1 MIRERTKAGLAAARQ
16 RGRQGGR
23 QPTMS
28 PKQVTTARQLYD
40 QRDMTVEQ
48 IGEVL
53 GVSRT
58 TIYRALRRAQP
69 AKA

>member
-1 MIRERTKAGLAAARQ
+1 
-16 RGRQGGR
+16 
-23 QPTMS
+23 MS